1 MKPKLSVY
9 IATSI
14 DGFIARKDG
23 AIDWLEFDS
32 GGDSDGEDYGFAKFF
47 ESVDL
52 LLMGRHTFEKLLREH
67 VVLGDA
73 FRVGVH
79 QSKV

>member
-23 AIDWLEFDS
+23 GIDWLEFDS
-32 GGDSDGEDYGFAKFF
+32 GGDSDGEDYGAH
-47 ESVDL
+47 
-52 LLMGRHTFEKLLREH
+52 GG
-67 VVLGDA
+67 LGG
-73 FRVGVH
+73 RVGVTRFVTRVPDLAG
-79 QSKV
+79 S